1 MIKIAA
7 IEDEAAIRHEIY
19 GYIRQGAEADTE
31 VNVEIRTYGS
41 AEEYLSSEKDY
52 DLVITDIDLPGMS
65 GLELGKRVKKKN
77 PEVYLAFLT
86 SYTKFA
92 SDSYIIEANQYV
104 LKKDMESRLPG
115 LVEKV
120 IARIKKS
127 YEEFC
132 WIRSNRELQKI
143 FLKDIIYICKIKGSK
158 YIKYVTA
165 ETIYTE
171 RLPINQIFDNICN
184 NAFIF
189 ADRGHILNM
198 NHIKRLRGTSVYM
211 DNGDEIIVNRVQ
223 CMQIKEKIMEYWR
236 VSR

>member
-1 MIKIAA
+1 MSKNVLIVSASPRKGGNSDLLCDQFI
-7 IEDEAAIRHEIY
+7 
-19 GYIRQGAEADTE
+19 QGVLESK
-31 VNVEIRTYGS
+31 NQVE
-41 AEEYLSSEKDY
+41 
-52 DLVITDIDLPGMS
+52 
-65 GLELGKRVKKKN
+65 
-77 PEVYLAFLT
+77 
-86 SYTKFA
+86 
-92 SDSYIIEANQYV
+92 
-104 LKKDMESRLPG
+104 
-115 LVEKV
+115 
-120 IARIKKS
+120 
-127 YEEFC
+127 
-132 WIRSNRELQKI
+132 KI